1 MGHFKNG
8 HFKYESNRERVT
20 SKNGALRNELV
31 RKCFELLET
40 ADLIFE
46 ARKDPII
53 IVQKILTH
61 NFENI
66 YF

>member
-1 MGHFKNG
+1 MDHFRN
-8 HFKYESNRERVT
+8 ESNREMVT

-53 IVQKILTH
+53 IV
-61 NFENI
+61 
-66 YF
+66 